1 MAERAKRL
9 VCGFLVVLA
18 FSASAHAQWLN
29 YKTPGV
35 PRTADG
41 KPKLN
46 APAPRF
52 FDGHPDL
59 TGVWMHD
66 LTPID
71 ELTRL
76 FGPLIE
82 GERQNE
88 VPGMEAAN
96 IHKYALSVLADFPP
110 DRSPARPEAKKIVEE
125 RLKNPPPTDL
135 CTPDGT
141 PEPFPLIGLLSEPIK
156 IVQAPKQTLVLYE
169 IGGEFRQI
177 YTDGRPKLTEVNLPA
192 LFGYSVGHWER
203 DTLVV
208 ESIGFNEK
216 VPLDGMGNPHS
227 DQLRVVERFRR
238 PDFGHLAVEMTYED
252 PKFYTRPFTISIS
265 YHLLA
270 DADIFDMHDENE
282 RDCSRIQSAQTK

>member
-1 MAERAKRL
+1 MHAGRHAGA
-9 VCGFLVVLA
+9 V
-18 FSASAHAQWLN
+18 SAH
-29 YKTPGV
+29 
-35 PRTADG
+35 R
-41 KPKLN
+41 
-46 APAPRF
+46 PA
-52 FDGHPDL
+52 
-59 TGVWMHD
+59 VQ
-66 LTPID
+66 PI
-71 ELTRL
+71 R
-76 FGPLIE
+76 
-82 GERQNE
+82 
-88 VPGMEAAN
+88 
-96 IHKYALSVLADFPP
+96 
-110 DRSPARPEAKKIVEE
+110 
-125 RLKNPPPTDL
+125 
-135 CTPDGT
+135 
-141 PEPFPLIGLLSEPIK
+141 
-156 IVQAPKQTLVLYE
+156 IVQAPKQTLVLSQ

-238 PDFGHLAVEMTYED
+238 PDFGHLAVEMIYED
-252 PKFYTRPFTISIS
+252 PKFYTRPFTITLS